1 MSKKYDYNK
10 SDIANIVEEFK
21 ALLVEHDCADDVC
34 VYYNNRRTHYVT
46 HLWNKETKKFDDVK
60 AWVDELLEKVN
71 AAIKELKEDGT
82 FDEIIS
88 KYITD

>member
-34 VYYNNRRTHYVT
+34 IYYNKISHC
-46 HLWNKETKKFDDVK
+46 
-60 AWVDELLEKVN
+60 AP
-71 AAIKELKEDGT
+71 T
-82 FDEIIS
+82 FLRVQQQS
-88 KYITD
+88 RH